1 MGKIDIPQTQQTPA
15 EKVESK
21 APEKQENVTSDE
33 IAKTVLEKVRDEV
46 VPMMDDAIEL
56 IPLRQ
61 YFDLDGDDVG
71 SDKQVRDVMQHLRND
86 GAHTRLDMVAKLK
99 EIEMKLGRSHTK
111 EQRLSKIHTYVRLQ
125 DQLRD
130 TIRKMSSIEKRTNL

>member
-1 MGKIDIPQTQQTPA
+1 MGKIDIPQTQTTEESKSEAKASNKQIENITDGIT
-15 EKVESK
+15 EKV
-21 APEKQENVTSDE
+21 
-33 IAKTVLEKVRDEV
+33 IEKVRDEV

-61 YFDLDGDDVG
+61 YFDLDGDDVT

-86 GAHTRLDMVAKLK
+86 GAHTRVDMVSKLK
-99 EIEMKLGRSHTK
+99 EIELKLGRSHTK
-111 EQRLSKIHTYVRLQ
+111 EQRLSKLHTYVRLQ

>member
-1 MGKIDIPQTQQTPA
+1 MGKIDIPQTQTTQESKGESKTSPKTLENIPEGIS
-15 EKVESK
+15 EKV
-21 APEKQENVTSDE
+21 
-33 IAKTVLEKVRDEV
+33 IEKVRDEV

-61 YFDLDGDDVG
+61 YFDLEGDDV
-71 SDKQVRDVMQHLRND
+71 SNDKRVRDVMQHLRND
-86 GAHTRLDMVAKLK
+86 GAHTRVDMISKLK
-99 EIEMKLGRSHTK
+99 EIELKLGRSHTK